1 MGHDVGLGRPS
12 QRLAE
17 EGDAT
22 MGQTDQRGRTGA
34 AADDHHTDQVGE
46 TEVGEVTT
54 VARPMT
60 GPLRHA
66 VFWIGVV
73 TAVVHIYLNTFGTM
87 SELRVAALHFGLFG
101 LLCALSY
108 PLWPTTGRT
117 ARRWVLGIDVV
128 LGLLCL
134 VTVAYLFLYEDA
146 FYDRGMTFD
155 AWDWGMS
162 LLALGLAMD
171 FARRSSGWLIPAL
184 IVIAMTYATLW
195 GPWIPG
201 VFHFAGLSGEVMM
214 MRAYVTGDGL
224 FGPIARISYSYV
236 TMFILFG
243 AFLVRSGAGDF
254 IIDLARC
261 AAGRFVGG
269 PGLVAVFGSGLMG
282 SISGSAVANT
292 MSTGIITIPM
302 MKRAGYP
309 PRFAAGVEAAAST
322 GGQIMP
328 PIMGAGAFIMANYTL
343 VPYVDIVALS
353 VLPAV
358 IYFLSVAAFV
368 RVEAIRTGQTIYTPE
383 DGKSLRQVLTEGWH
397 FLLPLAVLVG
407 LLVQGFTP
415 TYAAGLSMAAVVVAS
430 WLSKTPMGPRAVLEA
445 LAEGARIAATMAILL
460 VAVGVVVAV
469 IATTGIG
476 NTFSQMISSWAGGQ
490 LWVLLIL
497 VAIASLV
504 LGMGLP
510 VTAAYA
516 VLAPLSAPALN
527 DLMLESHVVQAIA
540 DGQVPQQVVMTLSLL
555 LPDGRVTEGGGALG
569 HPMSLA
575 GAEALWAQISALPGD
590 FTSGL
595 VRQMID
601 PVTVS
606 MTLLGAHLIIFWLS
620 QDSNVTPPVCLT
632 AFAAGAIAGTGPM
645 STGFTAWKIAKG
657 LYVVPVLFAY
667 TPLVTG
673 SWPEQIEVFVFACFG
688 VYAFAGLFQGC
699 LESPLRWYERG
710 AAGVAAA
717 FLLWPHGTLPIHVT
731 GLGLLAVLL
740 VLSWRR
746 RARPGPGPGMAAS
759 ITGQGGS

>member
-1 MGHDVGLGRPS
+1 MRETD
-12 QRLAE
+12 
-17 EGDAT
+17 
-22 MGQTDQRGRTGA
+22 QTDAASGKGPPDHGRSDHGPTQGA
-34 AADDHHTDQVGE
+34 NHETD
-46 TEVGEVTT
+46 VGEVST
-54 VARPMT
+54 VARPLT
-60 GPLRHA
+60 GPLRLA

-73 TAVVHIYLNTFGTM
+73 TALVHIYLNTLGTM

-101 LLCALSY
+101 LLCALLY
-108 PLWPTTGRT
+108 PLRPVAGR
-117 ARRWVLGIDVV
+117 AAQRWVLAIDVI

-146 FYDRGMTFD
+146 FHARGMAFD
-155 AWDWGMS
+155 GWDWAMS
-162 LLALGLAMD
+162 LLALGLAME
-171 FARRSSGWLIPAL
+171 FARRSSGWLIPIL
-184 IVIAMTYATLW
+184 ILVSMTYATLW
-195 GPWIPG
+195 GPWVSG

-214 MRAYVTGDGL
+214 ARAYLIGDGL

-292 MSTGIITIPM
+292 MSTGIITIPL
-302 MKRAGYP
+302 MKRAGYR

-343 VPYVDIVALS
+343 VPYVEIVALS
-353 VLPAV
+353 VLPAL
-358 IYFLSVAAFV
+358 IYFLSVGAFV
-368 RVEAIRTGQTIYTPE
+368 RVEAIRLGLTAQAPE
-383 DGKSLRQVLTEGWH
+383 DGKSFGQVIREGWH
-397 FLLPLAVLVG
+397 FLLPIAVLVG
-407 LLVQGFTP
+407 LLIQGFTP
-415 TYAAGLSMAAVVVAS
+415 TYAAGISMGAVVVAS
-430 WLSKTPMGPRAVLEA
+430 WLSKAPMGPRAVLEA

-476 NTFSQMISSWAGGQ
+476 NTFSQMIGSWAGGQ

-527 DLMLESHVVQAIA
+527 DLMLESHVVQALA
-540 DGQVPQQVVMTLSLL
+540 EGAVPETLAMTLGAL
-555 LPDGRVTEGGGALG
+555 LPDLGAVLG
-569 HPMSLA
+569 EPMTLVQ
-575 GAEALWAQISALPGD
+575 AEAVWAQVSALPGD

-595 VRQMID
+595 VGQLVD
-601 PVTVS
+601 PVTIS
-606 MTLLGAHLIIFWLS
+606 MTLLGAHLVIFWLS

-632 AFAAGAIAGTGPM
+632 AFAAGAIAGTRPM
-645 STGFTAWKIAKG
+645 PTGLAAWKIAKG
-657 LYVVPVLFAY
+657 LYIVPVLFAY

-673 SWPEQIEVFVFACFG
+673 TWAEQIEVFVFACFG
-688 VYAFAGLFQGC
+688 VYAFAGAFQGC
-699 LESPLRWYERG
+699 LESPMRWYERVG
-710 AAGVAAA
+710 AGVAAA
-717 FLLWPHGTLPIHVT
+717 LLLWPHGALPVHVS
-731 GLGLLAVLL
+731 GLALLVLL
-740 VLSWRR
+740 VGLTWRR
-746 RARPGPGPGMAAS
+746 KRRTSKDAAA
-759 ITGQGGS
+759 T

>member
-1 MGHDVGLGRPS
+1 MRETDRTDATS
-12 QRLAE
+12 
-17 EGDAT
+17 GDALPGHGP
-22 MGQTDQRGRTGA
+22 GQGPDHETD
-34 AADDHHTDQVGE
+34 
-46 TEVGEVTT
+46 VGEVST
-54 VARPMT
+54 VSRPLT
-60 GPLRHA
+60 GSLRPV

-73 TAVVHIYLNTFGTM
+73 TAVVHIYLNTLGTM

-101 LLCALSY
+101 LLCALLY
-108 PLWPTTGRT
+108 PLRPVAGRA
-117 ARRWVLGIDVV
+117 ARRWILAIDVV

-134 VTVAYLFLYEDA
+134 VTVGYLFLYEDA
-146 FYDRGMTFD
+146 FYARGMTFNG
-155 AWDWGMS
+155 WDWAMS
-162 LLALGLAMD
+162 LLALGLAME
-171 FARRSSGWLIPAL
+171 FARRSSGWLIPVL
-184 IVIAMTYATLW
+184 ILISMTYATLW
-195 GPWIPG
+195 GPWVSG

-214 MRAYVTGDGL
+214 MRAYLTGDGL

-261 AAGRFVGG
+261 AAGRFAGG

-292 MSTGIITIPM
+292 MSTGIITIPL
-302 MKRAGYP
+302 MKRAGYR

-343 VPYVDIVALS
+343 VPYVEIVALS
-353 VLPAV
+353 VLPAL
-358 IYFLSVAAFV
+358 IYFLSVGAFV
-368 RVEAIRTGQTIYTPE
+368 RVEAIRLGLTAEAPK
-383 DGKSLRQVLTEGWH
+383 DGKRFGQVMREGWH
-397 FLLPLAVLVG
+397 FLLPIAVLVG
-407 LLVQGFTP
+407 LLIQGFTP
-415 TYAAGLSMAAVVVAS
+415 TYAAGISMVAVVVAS
-430 WLSKTPMGPRAVLEA
+430 WLSKAPMGPRAVLEA

-476 NTFSQMISSWAGGQ
+476 NTFSQMIGSWAGGQ

-497 VAIASLV
+497 VALASLV

-527 DLMLESHVVQAIA
+527 ALMLENHVVQALA
-540 DGQVPQQVVMTLSLL
+540 DGAVPETLALTLGAL
-555 LPDGRVTEGGGALG
+555 LPDLGAALG
-569 HPMSLA
+569 EPMPLA
-575 GAEALWAQISALPGD
+575 QAEAVWAQVSALPGD
-590 FTSGL
+590 FTAGL
-595 VRQMID
+595 VDQFVD
-601 PVTVS
+601 PVTIS

-632 AFAAGAIAGTGPM
+632 AFAAGAIAGTRPM
-645 STGFTAWKIAKG
+645 PTGLSAWKIAKG
-657 LYVVPVLFAY
+657 LYIVPVLFAY

-673 SWPEQIEVFVFACFG
+673 SWPEQAEVFVFACFG

-699 LESPLRWYERG
+699 LESPMRWYERVG
-710 AAGVAAA
+710 AGMAAA
-717 FLLWPHGTLPIHVT
+717 LLLWPHGALAMHLS
-731 GLGLLAVLL
+731 GLALLALL
-740 VLSWRR
+740 VGLTWRR
-746 RARPGPGPGMAAS
+746 KRRTRQNAAA
-759 ITGQGGS
+759 T

>member
-1 MGHDVGLGRPS
+1 MGRRDRDSHDDAD
-12 QRLAE
+12 AE
-17 EGDAT
+17 AVARAGH
-22 MGQTDQRGRTGA
+22 G
-34 AADDHHTDQVGE
+34 V
-46 TEVGEVTT
+46 EVGEVST
-54 VARPMT
+54 VARPLA
-60 GPLRHA
+60 GPLRLV

-101 LLCALSY
+101 LLCALIY
-108 PLWPTTGRT
+108 PLRPVAGRA

-134 VTVAYLFLYEDA
+134 VTVGYLFLYEDA
-146 FYDRGMTFD
+146 FHARGMAFD
-155 AWDWGMS
+155 GWDWAMS
-162 LLALGLAMD
+162 LLALGLAME
-171 FARRSSGWLIPAL
+171 FARRSSGWLIPVL
-184 IVIAMTYATLW
+184 IIIAMTYATLW
-195 GPWIPG
+195 GPWVSG

-214 MRAYVTGDGL
+214 MRAYLTGDGL

-292 MSTGIITIPM
+292 MSTGIITIPL
-302 MKRAGYP
+302 MKRAGYR

-343 VPYVDIVALS
+343 VPYVEIVALS
-353 VLPAV
+353 VLPAI
-358 IYFLSVAAFV
+358 IYFLSVGAFV
-368 RVEAIRTGQTIYTPE
+368 RVEAIRLGLSAEAPE
-383 DGKSLRQVLTEGWH
+383 DGKSFGQVIREGWH
-397 FLLPLAVLVG
+397 FLLPIAVLVG
-407 LLVQGFTP
+407 LLIQGFTP
-415 TYAAGLSMAAVVVAS
+415 TYAAGLSMGAVVVAS
-430 WLSKTPMGPRAVLEA
+430 WLSKAPMGPRAVLEA

-476 NTFSQMISSWAGGQ
+476 NTFSQMISAWAGGQ

-497 VAIASLV
+497 VALASLV

-527 DLMLESHVVQAIA
+527 DLMLEGHILQALV
-540 DGQVPQQVVMTLSLL
+540 DGTVPQTVAMTLSAL
-555 LPDGRVTEGGGALG
+555 LPDLGGVLGEPMTQAQAQAVWARV
-569 HPMSLA
+569 
-575 GAEALWAQISALPGD
+575 SALPGD
-590 FTSGL
+590 FTAGL
-595 VRQMID
+595 AGQLVD

-632 AFAAGAIAGTGPM
+632 AFAAGAIAGTRPLP
-645 STGFTAWKIAKG
+645 TGMAAWKIAKG
-657 LYVVPVLFAY
+657 LYIVPVLFAY

-673 SWPEQIEVFVFACFG
+673 TWPDQVEVFVFACFG

-699 LESPLRWYERG
+699 LESPLRWYERLGSG
-710 AAGVAAA
+710 AAAA
-717 FLLWPHGTLPIHVT
+717 LMLWPHGAFPVHLS
-731 GLGLLAVLL
+731 GLVLLAVL
-740 VLSWRR
+740 VAVTWRR
-746 RARPGPGPGMAAS
+746 RRRTMADSAPA
-759 ITGQGGS
+759 T